1 MKLSCDGCKHKGKY
15 ENEVE
20 SGLPSPCT
28 KCQRRC
34 SDNYDRTD
42 MQQFKDILTEAGI
55 SWEKDI
61 IDLDDEDND
70 KNAATKYIYIEI
82 KNKGQIDINFR
93 EDESFHSVQFFEE

>member
-42 MQQFKDILTEAGI
+42 MQQFRDSLTEAGI
-55 SWEKDI
+55 KWSESTIEWDEKDI
-61 IDLDDEDND
+61 D
-70 KNAATKYIYIEI
+70 KNNETKYIYIYIED
-82 KNKGQIDINFR
+82 KGQIDINFR
-93 EDESFHSVQFFEE
+93 EDETFHSVQFMEE